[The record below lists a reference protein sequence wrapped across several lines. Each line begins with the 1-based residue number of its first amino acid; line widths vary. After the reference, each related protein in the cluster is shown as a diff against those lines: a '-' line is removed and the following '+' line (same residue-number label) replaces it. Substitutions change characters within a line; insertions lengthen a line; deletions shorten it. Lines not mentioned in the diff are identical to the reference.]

1 LLTAAT
7 QDTGVTALNTL
18 LNPQLTALRCAF
30 LIAHH
35 HGVHL
40 APEHLPTIE
49 DGDMSAPLLRALEG
63 AGFRARQLHRCCWSR
78 AASLGTAAPALARM
92 KDGRWVILIHAG
104 PAEGGDGAAVLDPQR
119 EALGVHLVP
128 RATFEEAWSGTL
140 LLARHAPRL
149 TDDNQPFGLR
159 WFIPELLRQRG
170 LLAGVGVAAVVS
182 NLIGFAIPLLLQV
195 LIDRV
200 VAHEAR
206 NTLAVVVGIFALL
219 AVFDAAFQFV
229 RQRLMLLAGGK
240 VDARLG
246 SRSFAHLLSLPLSVF
261 ETNAVGVL
269 ARHMQQTEKLRHFLT
284 GRLFQTLLDAALL
297 PVLLVLLALYSG
309 LLTLVVLGFAAAIAG
324 CIAALIPLFQ
334 RRLSALYV
342 AEAERQAQLVET
354 LHNMRA
360 VKALVLE
367 RNRQRAWDA
376 SLAAAVRRQWEVGG
390 IGAFAG
396 AATGLL
402 EKLMQVSVLGLGA
415 LLVFEGALSLG
426 ALVAFTMLAGRVSG
440 PLVQIVALISEYQEA
455 ALSVRMVAT
464 VMDRAPERAI
474 QARPAR
480 PAIVG
485 GLRFENVRFTYPGA
499 LVPAL
504 DGVSFT
510 VEPGQV
516 VGIVG
521 RSGSG
526 KTTLTRLIQG
536 IELPQSGVI
545 LVDGVDIRHIE
556 LGHLRR
562 GIGVVLQENL
572 LFRGTIRDNIAAAR
586 QEASLEEVVAAA
598 RLAGAEEFIRRMPLS
613 YDTRVE
619 EGGANLSGGQRQR
632 VAIARALLTAP
643 RLLVFD
649 EATSALDPESEALVN
664 RNLADMARGRT
675 LLIVSHRLSTLVR
688 SDAILVL
695 DEGRVVDLAPH
706 AVLLER
712 CTIYRQLWQQQTE
725 HMA

>member
-1 LLTAAT
+1 
-7 QDTGVTALNTL
+7 VTAPDTL
-18 LNPQLTALRCAF
+18 LAPQLTALRCAF

-40 APEHLPTIE
+40 APDALPAIA
-49 DGDMSAPLLRALEG
+49 DGDMAAPLRRALES
-63 AGFRARQLHRCCWSR
+63 AGFRVRLLERGTWKR
-78 AASLGTAAPALARM
+78 AASLGSAAPALARM
-92 KDGRWVILIHAG
+92 NDGRWLILVHAG
-104 PAEGGDGAAVLDPQR
+104 PAEGGDMAAILDPQR
-119 EALGVHLVP
+119 EAQGVHAIP
-128 RATFEEAWSGTL
+128 RAAFEAAWSGTL
-140 LLARHAPRL
+140 LLARHAPKV
-149 TDDNQPFGLR
+149 TDEAQPFGLR

-170 LLAGVGVAAVVS
+170 LLAGVGMAAIAS
-182 NLIGFAIPLLLQV
+182 NLIAFAIPLLLQV

-200 VAHEAR
+200 VTHEAR
-206 NTLAVVVGIFALL
+206 NTLAVVVAVFVLL
-219 AVFDAAFQFV
+219 AVFDAAFQYV
-229 RQRLMLLAGGK
+229 RHRLMLIAGGK

-261 ETNAVGVL
+261 ETTAAGVL

-297 PVLLVLLALYSG
+297 PVLLVLLALYSAT
-309 LLTLVVLGFAAAIAG
+309 LTLVVLGFAAAIAL
-324 CIAALIPLFQ
+324 CIAALVPLFQ
-334 RRLSALYV
+334 RRLAALYA

-367 RNRQRAWDA
+367 RNRQRAWDSSLTA
-376 SLAAAVRRQWEVGG
+376 SVRRQWEVGG

-402 EKLMQVSVLGLGA
+402 EKLMQVCVLGLGA
-415 LLVFEGALSLG
+415 LLVFDGALTLG

-440 PLVQIVALISEYQEA
+440 PLVQIVSLISEYQEA
-455 ALSVRMVAT
+455 ALSVRMLAT
-464 VMDRAPERAI
+464 VMDRAPERAA

-480 PAIVG
+480 PPITG
-485 GLRFENVRFTYPGA
+485 RLCFENVRFAWPGA
-499 LVPAL
+499 LAPAL
-504 DGVSFT
+504 DGVSFA

-516 VGIVG
+516 IGIVG

-536 IELPQSGVI
+536 IELPQAGVI
-545 LVDGVDIRHIE
+545 LLDGVDIRHIE

-586 QEASLEEVVAAA
+586 PEAGLEEVVAAA
-598 RLAGAEEFIRRMPLS
+598 RLAGAEEFIRRLPMS
-613 YDTRVE
+613 YETRVE

-632 VAIARALLTAP
+632 IAIARALLTAP

-649 EATSALDPESEALVN
+649 EATSALDPESEAVVN

-675 LLIVSHRLSTLVR
+675 LLVVSHRLSTLVR
-688 SDAILVL
+688 ADAILVL
-695 DEGRVVDLAPH
+695 DDGRVADMAPH

-712 CTIYRQLWQQQTE
+712 CPIYRQLWQQQTE